1 MYKVQMQWP
10 RGVYEGQVTHFT
22 MPPGSRLSGRTGT
35 ATAPPGAR
43 AGDTAY
49 MWISDTDD
57 PRAHQLAAEKL
68 KAHLRSKRLETGW
81 DEVFLEHLGLKTVL
95 QLQEHS
101 AEELRTLLRQ
111 AGQSKTADAVVQAL
125 KQGVPGGAASGA

>member
-57 PRAHQLAAEKL
+57 PRAHQLAADKL
-68 KAHLRSKRLETGW
+68 KAYLRSKGLEAGSSVDVPARLDHAEE
-81 DEVFLEHLGLKTVL
+81 DFLEHT
-95 QLQEHS
+95 E
-101 AEELRTLLRQ
+101 RQ
-111 AGQSKTADAVVQAL
+111 AE
-125 KQGVPGGAASGA
+125 

>member
-57 PRAHQLAAEKL
+57 PRAHQLAANQL
-68 KAHLRSKRLETGW
+68 KAYLRSKGLEAGW
-81 DEVFLEHLGLKTVL
+81 DKVFLEDLGLKTVL

-101 AEELRTLLRQ
+101 AEELRRLLRQ
-111 AGQSKTADAVVQAL
+111 AGQSRSADTVVEIL
-125 KQGVPGGAASGA
+125 KQGEPGGAASCA